1 MANKESGRHL
11 RRMLAQDAKIVA
23 RADSYGPMPGQQIK
37 ERPPAPAPI
46 KAQSPGLQAPTK
58 RASNK

>member
-1 MANKESGRHL
+1 MANKESGRNFG
-11 RRMLAQDAKIVA
+11 RMLAQDAKIVA

-46 KAQSPGLQAPTK
+46 KAQGSVQQAPTK
-58 RASNK
+58 KSSDK

>member
-1 MANKESGRHL
+1 MPNKESGRNL
-11 RRMLAQDAKIVA
+11 GRMLAQDAKIIA

-46 KAQSPGLQAPTK
+46 KAQSSAQQAPTQK
-58 RASNK
+58 LSDK